1 MTTKTKPE
9 TQGQVIWK
17 PEGKYLECRVSD
29 FMKKQ
34 KIATWQELIDKSTK
48 DTDWFWEES
57 LKYMGF
63 QWSKPYTKL
72 MDSSKGFEW
81 TKWFVDGK
89 LNIIDNILDFHL
101 EEGKTQGSRKA
112 SGPNH
117 KALIWEGEDGKVRE
131 FTYAELS
138 SLVSKMSTLFLNLG
152 VKPGDAVGI
161 FMPMVPEVVAALFAC
176 FKIGAVAVPVFSGY
190 GFEALA
196 ARLDDCEAKVLITTD
211 GGMRRGKLVQVK
223 KDADEAAKS
232 LPNLKHIVVM
242 KHCGNEIAWSE
253 GRDIWLDEAIKDLPE
268 AKTNTDLEAE
278 HPSMYLY
285 TSGTTG
291 KPKGTVH
298 THAGAMAQIAK
309 EVGFSFDC
317 QADDIFF
324 WFTDIGWMMGPWEM
338 IGVAFWG
345 GTLMIYE
352 GGPDYPTPARVWEMV
367 DKHKVTTLGIGPT
380 AVRYL
385 RSQGEQWV
393 EKSDLSKLRMLGST
407 GEPWDED
414 SYMWLFE
421 KIGGSRCPIINIS
434 GGTEI
439 VGGLLCPLPLMPL
452 KPCSLGGPGLAMDI
466 DVFDDNAKSLKNE
479 IGYLVCKKPGPS
491 MTKSFLKSDERYIDT
506 YFAKFPGVWYHGDWA
521 KVDDDR
527 SWFLFGRSD
536 DTIKVAGKRVGP
548 GEVESALVEHKQVAE
563 AAVIGVPHEVKGECL
578 VCFVVLN
585 KGETESETLGKE
597 LKEQVSQKLGAV
609 MRPERIH
616 VIKALPKTR
625 SGKIVRRAI
634 RATYLNEGKLDLSS
648 VENPDSL
655 SEVAKLGAK

>member
-81 TKWFVDGK
+81 TKWFVGGK

-101 EEGKTQGSRKA
+101 QEGKSEGSRKA

-196 ARLDDCEAKVLITTD
+196 ARLEDCDAKVLITTD

-232 LPNLKHIVVM
+232 LPNLKNIVVM

-317 QADDIFF
+317 QSDDVFF

-466 DVFDDNAKSLKNE
+466 DVFDENAKSLKNE

-506 YFAKFPGVWYHGDWA
+506 YFTKFPGVWYHGDWA